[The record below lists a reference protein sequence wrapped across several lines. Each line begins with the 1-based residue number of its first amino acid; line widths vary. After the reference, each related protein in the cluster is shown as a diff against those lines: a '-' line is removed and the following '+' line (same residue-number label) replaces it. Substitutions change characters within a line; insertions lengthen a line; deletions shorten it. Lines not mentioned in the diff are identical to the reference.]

1 MLILKVFFLAIS
13 FFNLIPLNKNFKK
26 GVGVLLIFLFIPD
39 IFLYPTNDYIWIF
52 IFINFFS
59 IIYFIDDFKGLSAV
73 FRIFLQIVT
82 GLLFIYHFNLD
93 NYFIIFITLII
104 FVILVNF
111 INFQDGLDLNIA
123 LYLALF
129 LISNYLYANSSINHL
144 SLVININI
152 LIFLIF
158 FIYFNLRH
166 NFYFGDSG
174 SFIFACLIFISSLDN
189 STLNQFIMIFN
200 LIIFP
205 VIDSTYVTLL
215 RIRRK
220 ENLLSRNF
228 YHLYHVVHKK
238 FYGFYY
244 LIPPIL
250 NFIILFIFYSY
261 SKEITYITFLIST
274 ILTISNYF
282 FIRILVKW
290 L

>member
-1 MLILKVFFLAIS
+1 MTLKVYLQY
-13 FFNLIPLNKNFKK
+13 LE
-26 GVGVLLIFLFIPD
+26 
-39 IFLYPTNDYIWIF
+39 
-52 IFINFFS
+52 
-59 IIYFIDDFKGLSAV
+59 
-73 FRIFLQIVT
+73 FLQIVT
-82 GLLFIYHFNLD
+82 GLSFIYYFNLD
-93 NYFIIFITLII
+93 NYFLIFITII
-104 FVILVNF
+104 FCNIGKLYKLPGWF
-111 INFQDGLDLNIA
+111 RFKYCTLFSPFLNIK
-123 LYLALF
+123 L
-129 LISNYLYANSSINHL
+129 LICNASINHL

-244 LIPPIL
+244 LIPPIF

-274 ILTISNYF
+274 ILTTSNYI

>member
-39 IFLYPTNDYIWIF
+39 IFLHPTSDYIWIF
-52 IFINFFS
+52 IFISLFS

-82 GLLFIYHFNLD
+82 GLLFIYYFNLD
-93 NYFIIFITLII
+93 NYFIIFVTLII
-104 FVILVNF
+104 FVILVNY

-129 LISNYLYANSSINHL
+129 LISNYLYLNAAINDL

-152 LIFLIF
+152 FIFLIF
-158 FIYFNLRH
+158 FVYFNLRH

-174 SFIFACLIFISSLDN
+174 SFIFACLVFISLLNNNTS
-189 STLNQFIMIFN
+189 NQFIMIFN
-200 LIIFP
+200 LMIFP
-205 VIDSTYVTLL
+205 VIDSSYVTIL
-215 RIRRK
+215 RIRKK

-228 YHLYHVVHKK
+228 YHLYHVVNKK
-238 FYGFYY
+238 FNGFYY
-244 LIPPIL
+244 LLPPIF

-261 SKEITYITFLIST
+261 SKDITYITFLIST
-274 ILTISNYF
+274 ILTISNYTF
-282 FIRILVKW
+282 MRILVKW